1 MITKIKKCLVSFL
14 SIAMLLML
22 LSNTSLRTSA
32 LGDITIDGDTISISN
47 QDFGY
52 SGTVK
57 TLYSDETIHKYEI
70 TEFNESYTLLLD
82 VESDAVLVNDR
93 KMTFDEFLDLTE
105 IQLSRLKSKTD
116 SYNKSIVMLSNHY
129 SRSQND
135 ILKYDTLHSE
145 YVKGVKNHFHNQN
158 VNTRC
163 MHCLLNTTEVPK
175 TNYKS
180 KEYNIGSK
188 SNKMEI
194 AMTSVI
200 IAAFAAYCTWGLSA
214 VASAC
219 IAGFL
224 ELISVS
230 VAFAQVDYHAYQS
243 FHDVCWNAVKERRK
257 IWMRDTNSG
266 KVYSVNKYNYFYS
279 SKPF

>member
-1 MITKIKKCLVSFL
+1 
-14 SIAMLLML
+14 
-22 LSNTSLRTSA
+22 
-32 LGDITIDGDTISISN
+32 
-47 QDFGY
+47 
-52 SGTVK
+52 
-57 TLYSDETIHKYEI
+57 
-70 TEFNESYTLLLD
+70 
-82 VESDAVLVNDR
+82 
-93 KMTFDEFLDLTE
+93 
-105 IQLSRLKSKTD
+105 
-116 SYNKSIVMLSNHY
+116 
-129 SRSQND
+129 
-135 ILKYDTLHSE
+135 
-145 YVKGVKNHFHNQN
+145 
-158 VNTRC
+158 
-163 MHCLLNTTEVPK
+163 
-175 TNYKS
+175 
-180 KEYNIGSK
+180 
-188 SNKMEI
+188 MEI

-243 FHDVCWNAVKERRK
+243 FHNVCWNAVKERRK

>member
-1 MITKIKKCLVSFL
+1 
-14 SIAMLLML
+14 MLLTVV
-22 LSNTSLRTSA
+22 SNSA
-32 LGDITIDGDTISISN
+32 LRASALSDITVDGESVSIN
-47 QDFGY
+47 NRYFGY
-52 SGTVK
+52 FSTIK
-57 TLYSDETIHKYEI
+57 TLYSDATIHKYEI

-82 VESDAVLVNDR
+82 VESDTVLVNDR
-93 KMTFDEFLDLTE
+93 KMTFNEFLNLTE
-105 IQLSRLKSKTD
+105 IQLSLLKSKTD
-116 SYNKSIVMLSNHY
+116 SYNKSIVMLSNQY
-129 SRSQND
+129 SRAQND

-145 YVKGVKNHFHNQN
+145 YVKGVKSHFHEQN
-158 VNTRC
+158 VSTRC
-163 MHCLLNTTEVPK
+163 MHCPLNTTEVPK

-200 IAAFAAYCTWGLSA
+200 IVAFAAYCTWGLSA
-214 VASAC
+214 VASVC

-243 FHDVCWNAVKERRK
+243 FHNVCWNAVKERRK
-257 IWMRDTNSG
+257 IWMQDTNSR
-266 KVYSVNKYNYFYS
+266 KIYSVNKYHYFYS